1 MAATKAV
8 PSGWRWVVQT
18 AAARADALAG
28 YWAAKW
34 GLLKADLWGNGSVAW
49 KAAR

>member
-8 PSGWRWVVQT
+8 SSGWHWAGWT
-18 AAARADALAG
+18 AVAMADALAG

-34 GLLKADLWGNGSVAW
+34 DYRMADSWGNGSVAW

>member
-18 AAARADALAG
+18 AAARGDALAG

-34 GLLKADLWGNGSVAW
+34 VDRMADSWGNGSVAW